1 MRILVPIDFFP
12 PYLGGVEIAAL
23 DISKHLVD
31 LGHEVTVI
39 TTKMPRF
46 KPSELRN
53 GIQIFRYPSLINLY
67 RMQIN
72 PCLFINLIVKSRKVD
87 IVHTHFPPAFAPFIS
102 VISAKLRKSLPPIV
116 LTYYNDPIDRTSL
129 LDLYIHFLLRNVDA
143 IVAISEGYVQRSDF
157 LKYYQ
162 SKMSVITLGIDP
174 DRFQLPPSFN
184 SPSGI
189 KRPYI
194 LFISKLD
201 KFHAYKGLDILL
213 RAFKTVILQ
222 FPEVSLLVAGNG
234 ELKPAYENLAR
245 VLGLQRHVH
254 FMDFSLYKNMEYY
267 FASELVAAPT
277 KDGRQEGFGMV
288 AVEALAC
295 GKPVITTEYVAVS
308 SDIEANELGIVVPP
322 KDEQRLAS
330 AIIQLLLDA
339 KSRKRMGQKGRAVVE
354 KKYSYEKIAKQY
366 DSLFESLKSD

>member
-1 MRILVPIDFFP
+1 
-12 PYLGGVEIAAL
+12 
-23 DISKHLVD
+23 
-31 LGHEVTVI
+31 
-39 TTKMPRF
+39 
-46 KPSELRN
+46 
-53 GIQIFRYPSLINLY
+53 
-67 RMQIN
+67 MQIN
-72 PCLFINLIVKSRKVD
+72 PNLFMNLLVKSRKFD

-102 VISAKLRKSLPPIV
+102 IISAKLRKNFPPIV
-116 LTYYNDPIDRTSL
+116 LTYYNDPIDRTAL
-129 LDLYIHFLLRNVDA
+129 LDMYVHFLLRNVDV
-143 IVAISEGYVQRSDF
+143 IVTISEGYMQRSDF
-157 LKYYQ
+157 LRYYRA
-162 SKMSVITLGIDP
+162 KMKVITLGIDS
-174 DRFQLPPSFN
+174 DRFQPPINFN
-184 SPSGI
+184 SPPVI

-234 ELKPAYENLAR
+234 ELKSAYENLAR

-295 GKPVITTEYVAVS
+295 GKPVITTEYVAAS
-308 SDIEANELGIVVPP
+308 KDIAANELGIVVPP

-330 AIIQLLLDA
+330 AIIQLLSDA
-339 KSRKRMGQKGRAVVE
+339 KSRKRMGQKGRKVVE

-366 DSLFESLKSD
+366 DSLFELLKSD

>member
-12 PYLGGVEIAAL
+12 PHLGGVEIAAL
-23 DISKHLVD
+23 DISKHLAE

-39 TTKMPRF
+39 TTKLPRF
-46 KPSELRN
+46 KPSELRD
-53 GIQIFRYPSLINLY
+53 GIQIFRFPSLFNLY

-72 PCLFINLIVKSRKVD
+72 PCLFINLLMRSRKFD

-102 VISAKLRKSLPPIV
+102 IISAKLRKSFPPIV

-129 LDLYIHFLLRNVDA
+129 LDLYIHFLLRNVDT
-143 IVAISEGYVQRSDF
+143 IVAISDGYVQRSDF

-174 DRFQLPPSFN
+174 NRFQFPPNFN
-184 SPSGI
+184 SPPGI

-201 KFHAYKGLDILL
+201 KFHAYKGLDVLL
-213 RAFKTVILQ
+213 RAFKRVILQ

-245 VLGLQRHVH
+245 VFGLQRHVH
-254 FMDFSLYKNMEYY
+254 FKDFSLYKNMEYY

-295 GKPVITTEYVAVS
+295 GKPVITTEYVAAS
-308 SDIEANELGIVVPP
+308 RDIEANELGIVVPP

-330 AIIQLLLDA
+330 AIIQLLSD
-339 KSRKRMGQKGRAVVE
+339 SNNRKRMGQKGRAVVK

-366 DSLFESLKSD
+366 ESLFESLK

>member
-31 LGHEVTVI
+31 LGHEVTVL
-39 TTKMPRF
+39 TTKLPGY
-46 KPSELRN
+46 KPSELRD
-53 GIQIFRYPSLINLY
+53 GIQILRFPSLFNIY

-72 PCLFINLIVKSRKVD
+72 PCLFMNLFMKSRKFD
-87 IVHTHFPPAFAPFIS
+87 IVHTHFPPAFAPFVS
-102 VISAKLRKSLPPIV
+102 VISAKLRKSFPPIV
-116 LTYYNDPIDRTSL
+116 LTYYNDPIDRTAL

-143 IVAISEGYVQRSDF
+143 IVAISEGYMQRSDF
-157 LKYYQ
+157 LRYYK

-174 DRFQLPPSFN
+174 NRFQLPSSYI
-184 SPSGI
+184 SPPGI

-234 ELKPAYENLAR
+234 ELKPSYENLTR

-295 GKPVITTEYVAVS
+295 GKPVITTKYVAAS
-308 SDIEANELGIVVPP
+308 KDIAANELGIVVPP

-330 AIIQLLLDA
+330 AIIQLLSNT
-339 KSRKRMGQKGRAVVE
+339 KSRNRMGQKGRAIVE
-354 KKYSYEKIAKQY
+354 TKYSYAKIAKQY
-366 DSLFESLKSD
+366 EIVFESLISD